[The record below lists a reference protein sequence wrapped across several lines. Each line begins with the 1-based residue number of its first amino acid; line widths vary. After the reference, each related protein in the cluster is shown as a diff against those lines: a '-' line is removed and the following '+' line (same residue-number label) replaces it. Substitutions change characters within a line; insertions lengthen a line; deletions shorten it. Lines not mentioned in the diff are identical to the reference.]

1 MTLDQDTIFHTL
13 SNERRRSVIRVLRG
27 RDTVTVRELTAAVAG
42 IEYGL
47 DPDQLDYRQRKRVYT
62 SLVQTHLPSMAS
74 HGLVEYDKDRGVVT
88 AERSLDTF
96 EPYLDDGAS
105 VARSN
110 AWTFLSLAGVFAVL
124 TVLLAVDA
132 PFVGSLPAF
141 GVALAATVGVGA
153 LAAMALRDARRSTD
167 APRHDEGNEYRSVG
181 TVVGL
186 ARSIQFFRR

>member
-1 MTLDQDTIFHTL
+1 M
-13 SNERRRSVIRVLRG
+13 
-27 RDTVTVRELTAAVAG
+27 TVRDLTGAVAG

-74 HGLVEYDKDRGVVT
+74 YGLVEYDKDRGVVT

-110 AWTFLSLAGVFAVL
+110 AGTLLSLAGTFAVL

-132 PFVGSLPAF
+132 PVLGGLPAVA
-141 GVALAATVGVGA
+141 VALAATLGVGA
-153 LAAMALRDARRSTD
+153 LAVLTLRDGRSATDDPEAR
-167 APRHDEGNEYRSVG
+167 EGNERG
-181 TVVGL
+181 RLGAVVDL
-186 ARSIQFFRR
+186 SRSILFFRR